1 VQDPIERG
9 ARLAFSGLLA
19 VVGGGALDDG
29 LLRELA
35 AGGAA
40 LVGADGG
47 GDAIRAAGLVP
58 DAIIGDFDSLLD
70 PESWGPE
77 TRLLHITEQLTTDFE
92 KVLYS
97 TAAPV
102 TVALGMTGKRLDHT
116 LAALDATIRFAPERK
131 IILVDES
138 DLAVALAGSFEMT
151 VERGARVSIHPL
163 TPTHF
168 ARSDGLKYPLDGL
181 FLAPGVRTGT
191 SNEASAESFS
201 VTQAPGDQGVWL
213 LLLERRWL
221 NALVS
226 RLAR

>member
-1 VQDPIERG
+1 MKPHPSGHSASWPARFSVGEPTQEPGSFAADRPHVPRAQAIISGLFAEAGVEVDGSRPWDPQVRDPRFYRRVLG
-9 ARLAFSGLLA
+9 GGSLAFGESYM
-19 VVGGGALDDG
+19 DG
-29 LLRELA
+29 WWEC
-35 AGGAA
+35 
-40 LVGADGG
+40 
-47 GDAIRAAGLVP
+47 
-58 DAIIGDFDSLLD
+58 
-70 PESWGPE
+70 
-77 TRLLHITEQLTTDFE
+77 
-92 KVLYS
+92 
-97 TAAPV
+97 
-102 TVALGMTGKRLDHT
+102 
-116 LAALDATIRFAPERK
+116 AALDELCCRLLRRRLDER
-131 IILVDES
+131 LPLRWS